1 MKPREY
7 IYFKPTGEHFS
18 TKKDFDEAHA
28 QFYQGELTEDFMNY
42 CAEKA
47 LHAFWIN
54 YKDRPDKVDKQVFC
68 QKFKE
73 LINQML
79 KEMK

>member
-1 MKPREY
+1 MVRSGY
-7 IYFKPTGEHFS
+7 IYFKPTNEHFAS
-18 TKKDFDEAHA
+18 KKDFDEAHNK
-28 QFYQGELTEDFMNY
+28 FHNGELNEDFMYY

-54 YKDRPDKVDKQVFC
+54 YKDREEKVSKQEFC

-73 LINQML
+73 LINEML
-79 KEMK
+79 KEM